1 MTAQAACT
9 GGSDSTRLKA
19 AGQGTRGAHFEHA
32 AHGCD
37 ARRVEAERLVERRR
51 VLPSRKAGMRRGTRY
66 GPGGVR
72 ASDMHEERVRLKA
85 LGAQGMRG
93 AHGEHLAHVRDL
105 GRVEAE
111 RLVERRRG
119 LPSRKAGMRCGKR
132 YSARE
137 GIGWRRRKRH
147 ARGGADS
154 RLWSSGHAGSTRR
167 TWCPCP

>member
-72 ASDMHEERVRLKA
+72 AAQATCTRRGSDSRFWGLRA
-85 LGAQGMRG
+85 C
-93 AHGEHLAHVRDL
+93 
-105 GRVEAE
+105 AE
-111 RLVERRRG
+111 RTENMWLMSVTLDVSKLSGWLNAYAYCRVERRACD
-119 LPSRKAGMRCGKR
+119 AGRVT
-132 YSARE
+132 ARE
-137 GIGWRRRKRH
+137 
-147 ARGGADS
+147 A
-154 RLWSSGHAGSTRR
+154 
-167 TWCPCP
+167 

>member
-105 GRVEAE
+105 RRIEAE
-111 RLVERRRG
+111 RLVERLRA
-119 LPSRKAGMRCGKR
+119 LPSREARACDAGRGT
-132 YSARE
+132 ARE
-137 GIGWRRRKRH
+137 
-147 ARGGADS
+147 A
-154 RLWSSGHAGSTRR
+154 
-167 TWCPCP
+167 